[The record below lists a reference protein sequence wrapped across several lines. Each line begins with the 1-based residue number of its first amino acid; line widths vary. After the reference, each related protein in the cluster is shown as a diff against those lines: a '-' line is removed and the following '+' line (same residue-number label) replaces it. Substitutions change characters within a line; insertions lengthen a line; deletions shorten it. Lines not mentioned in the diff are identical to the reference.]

1 MKILVYGIGA
11 MGSIYASLLSR
22 SSNEVFVV
30 DPWKEH
36 ISEIKKN
43 GLKIEGASGNYTYKN
58 INASFSIPKKIKFDL
73 IIIATKASGVK
84 KAAQDIKEFTNNKT
98 IIISIQ
104 NGIGSTDDLKL
115 YIPKNNIII
124 GVADGFGAS
133 IVKPGYIH
141 HNAMKLIRLGELDS
155 KVTER
160 LNLICDLW
168 SKAGFNV
175 LAYDNINQL
184 IWEKFICNVT
194 FSAPCTVYECSV
206 GEIINNNDYWKV
218 ASGCALEAFEI
229 ATKKNIPLSFDAP
242 IEYVRNFGLK
252 MPKAKPSMYLD
263 HLSKRKSEIDFING
277 RVEIMG
283 EKLNIKTPYNF
294 ILSSIIRQKELVF

>member
-141 HNAMKLIRLGELDS
+141 HNAMKLIRLGELDN

-194 FSAPCTVYECSV
+194 FSAPCTVYKCSV
-206 GEIINNNDYWKV
+206 GEIINNHDLY
-218 ASGCALEAFEI
+218 
-229 ATKKNIPLSFDAP
+229 PL
-242 IEYVRNFGLK
+242 
-252 MPKAKPSMYLD
+252 
-263 HLSKRKSEIDFING
+263 
-277 RVEIMG
+277 
-283 EKLNIKTPYNF
+283 
-294 ILSSIIRQKELVF
+294 

>member
-1 MKILVYGIGA
+1 
-11 MGSIYASLLSR
+11 
-22 SSNEVFVV
+22 
-30 DPWKEH
+30 
-36 ISEIKKN
+36 
-43 GLKIEGASGNYTYKN
+43 
-58 INASFSIPKKIKFDL
+58 
-73 IIIATKASGVK
+73 
-84 KAAQDIKEFTNNKT
+84 
-98 IIISIQ
+98 
-104 NGIGSTDDLKL
+104 
-115 YIPKNNIII
+115 
-124 GVADGFGAS
+124 
-133 IVKPGYIH
+133 
-141 HNAMKLIRLGELDS
+141 MKLIRLGELDN

-206 GEIINNNDYWKV
+206 GEIINNHDYWKV

-263 HLSKRKSEIDFING
+263 HL
-277 RVEIMG
+277 
-283 EKLNIKTPYNF
+283 
-294 ILSSIIRQKELVF
+294 